1 MCLRKKKVLTSSS
14 TLPFAT
20 QKKKKKALYLSFFL
34 VFSVELTK
42 KIDTLISLK
51 MCSNPF
57 VNNLN
62 IL

>member
-1 MCLRKKKVLTSSS
+1 MCLREKKLLTFR
-14 TLPFAT
+14 L
-20 QKKKKKALYLSFFL
+20 ALYPFFL